1 MKVKTDDTAWSG
13 YDPSK
18 GPPILKAVDKEVKD
32 TVTSNVNEKI
42 GEAER
47 ARDVALVELAQR
59 LDELATQKD
68 LVDQELA
75 QVEGQ
80 IAHYFPEEAGEL
92 AKSTGEYD
100 IIVTRSERW
109 TWDKASLEKHFGE
122 NKLPD
127 YINRSLTVDKRKF
140 QKLTK
145 TEQEELKFALTRHL
159 NSPKV
164 KVVKHV

>member
-32 TVTSNVNEKI
+32 VATSADKV
-42 GEAER
+42 GEAEK
-47 ARDVALVELAQR
+47 ARDIALVELAR
-59 LDELATQKD
+59 KLDTLTEQKAK
-68 LVDQELA
+68 VDEELA
-75 QVEGQ
+75 QLEGE
-80 IAHYFPEEAGEL
+80 IIHYFPEEEGEL

-100 IIVTRSERW
+100 IIVSRSERW
-109 TWDKASLEKHFGE
+109 TWDKDSLEKHFGE

-140 QKLTK
+140 KKLSK
-145 TEQEELKFALTRHL
+145 SEQDELKFALTRHL
-159 NSPKV
+159 NSARV